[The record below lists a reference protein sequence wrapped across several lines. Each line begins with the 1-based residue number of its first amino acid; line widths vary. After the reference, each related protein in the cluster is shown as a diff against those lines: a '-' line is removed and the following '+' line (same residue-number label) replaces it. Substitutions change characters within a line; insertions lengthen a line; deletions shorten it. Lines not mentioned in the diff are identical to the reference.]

1 MAGTRER
8 RRLRQASLSRI
19 RRSKNTAPRTR
30 RRARPESSPMSGARG
45 GRRPFPHARGRARL
59 FLKTRPPKRNSGPV
73 PQLFLIPCQ
82 SLVMPEAELRA
93 PPPACCVSR
102 GRAAPAESPA
112 HDRPFRRKKQVRATV
127 PRPTD
132 TRGRSL
138 RPASSSLKVPAVHAR
153 MKTPWLCPTLS
164 PYGSPTLQVIPGM
177 AAATAAP
184 ARSPPLFHCPGSL
197 IAMLPG
203 SPRMPPPSEKMAVI
217 CSPEFPAPLTAVR
230 PSLPLPPHRRP
241 RQSACLRKLLFSF

>member
-45 GRRPFPHARGRARL
+45 GRRPFPPPALSEDKASKTKLRPRAATL
-59 FLKTRPPKRNSGPV
+59 PYPV
-73 PQLFLIPCQ
+73 PT
-82 SLVMPEAELRA
+82 LVMPEAELRA

-112 HDRPFRRKKQVRATV
+112 HDRPFRRKKQVRAIV

-164 PYGSPTLQVIPGM
+164 PYGSPLLRAIPRDGRCD
-177 AAATAAP
+177 
-184 ARSPPLFHCPGSL
+184 RSPRAEPPFHCPGSL
-197 IAMLPG
+197 IAAALPG
-203 SPRMPPPSEKMAVI
+203 SPRMPPPSEEMAVI
-217 CSPEFPAPLTAVR
+217 CSPKFPPPPLTAVR
-230 PSLPLPPHRRP
+230 PSLPPPRIAARG
-241 RQSACLRKLLFSF
+241 RARAFGSSFFLFSIC